1 MLEGLYTAAAGMA
14 AQQQRM
20 DSLANDVANVNTA
33 GYKQLRTG
41 FRDLVYAQQGRGAAD
56 TIEVGAGS
64 AAQTVGRSFAQ
75 GTLQQTGQP
84 LDVALQGPGFLQ
96 VRTVDGQVALTRDG
110 SLRVTNTGQL
120 VTSTGATVE
129 PPVNFPAGTDMS
141 NVSVAPDG
149 TITSGN
155 QVIGRLTAVDV
166 RAPQALTSIGD
177 NLFVANADS
186 GAAQPVAAT
195 TFAGGYLEASNVSL
209 ADAMVDMMQ
218 SQRAYELSSRAI
230 RQQDE
235 MAGIA
240 NGIRR

>member
-1 MLEGLYTAAAGMA
+1 MA

-41 FRDLVYAQQGRGAAD
+41 FRDLVYAQQGRGAAAGID
-56 TIEVGAGS
+56 VGSGA

-75 GTLQQTGQP
+75 GSLQQTGQP

-96 VRTVDGQVALTRDG
+96 VRTAEGQLALTRDG
-110 SLRVTNTGQL
+110 SLRLTNTGQL

-129 PPVNFPAGTDMS
+129 PPVNFPAGTS
-141 NVSVAPDG
+141 LENVSVAPDG
-149 TITSGN
+149 TITAGN
-155 QVIGRLTAVDV
+155 QVVGRLVAVDV

-177 NLFVANADS
+177 NLFTANADS
-186 GAAQPVAAT
+186 GAPQAVAT
-195 TFAGGYLEASNVSL
+195 TFAGGYIEASNVSL

-218 SQRAYELSSRAI
+218 AQRAYELSSKAI

-235 MAGIA
+235 MAMIA
-240 NGIRR
+240 NQIRR

>member
-41 FRDLVYAQQGRGAAD
+41 FRDLVYAQQGRGAGGG
-56 TIEVGAGS
+56 IEVGAGT
-64 AAQTVGRSFAQ
+64 AAQSVGRSFAQ

-96 VRTVDGQVALTRDG
+96 VRTAEGQVALTRDG

-129 PPVNFPAGTDMS
+129 PPINFPAGTNLN

-149 TITSGN
+149 RITAGN
-155 QVIGRLTAVDV
+155 QVIGQLVAVDV

-186 GAAQPVAAT
+186 GAPQAVPTT

-218 SQRAYELSSRAI
+218 SQRAYELSSKAI

-235 MAGIA
+235 MAMIA
-240 NGIRR
+240 NQIRR